1 MAVLALDLGWTCGWC
16 TWRRGDA
23 VASGTERFGSQSGE
37 DGVRLLAFR
46 QFLTATRKSIIDA
59 GETLDDV
66 AFERV
71 DFIAAKNGVNAAHV
85 WGALWG
91 NLESWCAF
99 YRIPLIG
106 LPVSTVKKH
115 VTGHG
120 SAAKQLVTKRVQEL
134 YPHVIEHNEA
144 DAVAVLITAKNK
156 HPHNPGAPNAT
167 APQEKARFQKR
178 R

>member
-23 VASGTERFGSQSGE
+23 VASGTERFASQSGE

-46 QFLTATRKSIIDA
+46 QFLTATRKTIIDA

-71 DFIAAKNGVNAAHV
+71 DFLAAKNGVNAAHV

-134 YPHVIEHNEA
+134 YPHVVEHNEA

-156 HPHNPGAPNAT
+156 HPHNPGAPHAST
-167 APQEKARFQKR
+167 PQEQARAPKR

>member
-1 MAVLALDLGWTCGWC
+1 MAVLTLDLGWTCGWA

-23 VASGTERFGSQSGE
+23 VASGTERFGNQSGE

-46 QFLTATRKSIIDA
+46 QFLTATRKEITDA
-59 GETLDDV
+59 GETLDNV
-66 AFERV
+66 AYERV
-71 DFIAAKNGVNAAHV
+71 DFIAKKNGVNAAHV

-99 YRIPLIG
+99 YRIPLLG

-120 SAAKQLVTKRVQEL
+120 SAAKQLVTQRVQQL
-134 YPHVIEHNEA
+134 YPHVVEHNEA

-156 HPHNPGAPNAT
+156 HPYQPEAFPRAAQPART
-167 APQEKARFQKR
+167 AGP
-178 R
+178 